1 MRNQLL
7 PASAPGHTQLGML
20 FVKSPRLRERCNVD
34 SDISV
39 AVKSC

>member
-7 PASAPGHTQLGML
+7 PASAGHAQLGML
-20 FVKSPRLRERCNVD
+20 FVKSLRLWRRCNVD
-34 SDISV
+34 SNISV